1 MVSVQKTKG
10 EATKAEPKGETAPKY
25 SAPALEK
32 GLDII
37 EFLSR
42 CDTDYTLAQIATK
55 IGRTKGEIFRMLAVL
70 EMRGYVVRVDEADK
84 YQVTDKLFQLGLRR
98 PKYKS
103 LAYIATPLMEVFAE
117 ETRYPCH
124 LAIPTGSQI
133 AVITRVDCPDPV
145 GVTVRVG
152 YRQSLLETGS
162 GLCLL
167 AFMSSANRSRAINA
181 MRADDPW
188 INVDEL
194 EAKLIN
200 IRQEKCLIEPSKVM
214 DGVWD
219 ISCPILDAASGG
231 AIAAL
236 TVPYVKLVTNPIAP
250 EAVADHL
257 VTAASRIA
265 QALAS

>member
-1 MVSVQKTKG
+1 MARPKEQEISVR
-10 EATKAEPKGETAPKY
+10 ETADVVDAGPRY

-32 GLDII
+32 GLDIV

-42 CDTDYTLAQIATK
+42 AEKDYTLAQIADN

-70 EMRGYVVRVDEADK
+70 ETRGYVERVNDGEK
-84 YQVTDKLFQLGLRR
+84 YQVTNKLFRLGLRR

-103 LAYIATPLMEVFAE
+103 LAVIATPIMELFAA
-117 ETRYPCH
+117 ETRYACH
-124 LAIPTGSQI
+124 LAVPTGNQI
-133 AVITRVDCPDPV
+133 AVITRVECPDPV

-167 AFMSSANRSRAINA
+167 AFMSAANRNRAIDA
-181 MRADDPW
+181 IKVDDPW
-188 INVDEL
+188 LDVDAL
-194 EAKLIN
+194 EGRLAD
-200 IRQEKCLIEPSKVM
+200 IRQQKCLIEPSGVM

-219 ISCPILDAASGG
+219 IACPILEGVGRG

-236 TVPYVKLVTNPIAP
+236 TVPYVKLVTNPIDP
-250 EAVADHL
+250 EAVAKHL
-257 VTAASRIA
+257 VNAASRITS
-265 QALAS
+265 ALA